1 MVFVSHGGIEP
12 YPGGLPVYL
21 GPKGNEVYFS
31 ELPVDAYYN
40 SKNGDIDDPSGVQV
54 KAFLTFKIT
63 DANGTVIKEWTEPAH
78 SLNSNFA
85 TIIWALW
92 DATSA
97 TLTDTGGT
105 AISINGASGGAWA
118 VTAPSGN
125 TSYGIL
131 IGSGAT
137 AGGTPSPSL
146 DNLVAQIPQGTSS
159 GQIEYGAVSVSSVSG
174 SGQTTSFTISRSF
187 TNVSGATLT
196 VTEIGLAVYMT
207 GFAMTNVSTH
217 STVTSDYFL
226 IAYDIPSSAISVQ
239 NGQTLTITYTF
250 SVTT

>member
-1 MVFVSHGGIEP
+1 MALVGANRDELDLSK
-12 YPGGLPVYL
+12 LPADAHYD
-21 GPKGNEVYFS
+21 PKR
-31 ELPVDAYYN
+31 DD
-40 SKNGDIDDPSGVQV
+40 DISGVQV
-54 KAFLTFKIT
+54 RATLTFKIT

-92 DATSA
+92 NAA
-97 TLTDTGGT
+97 QAEVTDTGGT
-105 AISINGASGGAWA
+105 AIYIQGASGGAWS

-125 TSYGIL
+125 TSYGIV

-137 AGGTPSPSL
+137 AGSTPSPSAIKL
-146 DNLVAQIPQGTSS
+146 NAQIPQGTGS
-159 GQIEYGAVSVSSVSG
+159 GQIEYGAVSVSSTST

-187 TNVSGATLT
+187 TNVSGASLS
-196 VTEIGLAVYMT
+196 VTEIGLAVYIT
-207 GFAMTNVSTH
+207 GFAMTNVSTN
-217 STVTSDYFL
+217 SAVTSDYIL
-226 IAYDIPSSAISVQ
+226 IAYDIPSSAISVA